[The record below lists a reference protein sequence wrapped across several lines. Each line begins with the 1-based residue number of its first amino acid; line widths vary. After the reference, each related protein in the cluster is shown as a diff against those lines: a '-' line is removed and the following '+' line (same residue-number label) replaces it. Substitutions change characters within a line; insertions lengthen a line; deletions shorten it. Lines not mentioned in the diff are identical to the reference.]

1 MEAVFITNGGTRL
14 VLIPEKE
21 IETRLLQE
29 LLAKGDL
36 KADVIKGPVDV
47 LGSPAQGGLLLTPK
61 DIDVTIKAEDV
72 CGVQLAKEYMEESWE
87 REIL

>member
-21 IETRLLQE
+21 IETHLLQE

-36 KADVIKGPVDV
+36 QADVIKGPVDV

-61 DIDVTIKAEDV
+61 DRDVTSKSEDV
-72 CGVQLAKEYMEESWE
+72 RWVQFHETNLEES
-87 REIL
+87 REAEVL

>member
-21 IETRLLQE
+21 IETHLLQE
-29 LLAKGDL
+29 LLAKGNL
-36 KADVIKGPVDV
+36 QADVIKGPVDV

-61 DIDVTIKAEDV
+61 DRDVTSKSEDMRW
-72 CGVQLAKEYMEESWE
+72 VQFHETNLEES
-87 REIL
+87 REAEVL